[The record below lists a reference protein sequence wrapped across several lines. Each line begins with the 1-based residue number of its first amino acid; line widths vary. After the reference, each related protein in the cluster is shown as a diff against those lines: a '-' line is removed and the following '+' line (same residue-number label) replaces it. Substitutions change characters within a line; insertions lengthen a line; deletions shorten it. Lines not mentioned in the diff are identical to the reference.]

1 MFEPKPIQLKGRP
14 AGGGAFP
21 PICTPLVG
29 RTRDAVLAEVDAVL
43 PKQPDVPEWRVDFFA
58 VLGA

>member
-1 MFEPKPIQLKGRP
+1 MVEPKPIRLKGRP
-14 AGGGAFP
+14 VGGGAFP
-21 PICTPLVG
+21 LICTPLVG

-43 PKQPDVPEWRVDFFA
+43 PKKPDVLEWRVDFFA